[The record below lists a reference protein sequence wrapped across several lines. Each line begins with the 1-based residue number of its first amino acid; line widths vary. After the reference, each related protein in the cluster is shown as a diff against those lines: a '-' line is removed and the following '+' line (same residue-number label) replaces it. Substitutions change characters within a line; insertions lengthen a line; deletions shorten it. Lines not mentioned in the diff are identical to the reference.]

1 MTTEHQ
7 QPAKALLSSLK
18 NSEADQVELFLKE
31 EWQTYVKNLDAIMLK
46 ACKLTDLQQELK
58 IQLYVP
64 CLQKYVARRDN
75 KEPCK
80 AGEFSSP
87 VNLKRPMTPTSPASS
102 SLSQRHCG
110 DHTELHDLKGSLAIT
125 HTVLAKVLVSLAT
138 ATTIN
143 TRGEQVARYSFVVG
157 SNSATIEVS
166 LLGREATTVANL
178 MSPFVGKGVRLSKVE
193 WDGPRQML
201 RHAVETVVIA
211 FPAEHELQHVAF
223 MYAALETLP
232 SLTGWSRVS
241 IEGYVHTSS
250 ETTPSPRHR
259 NKRIREITVSDFQC
273 QGVKVRLISSDKD
286 ATHFLDKQSD
296 MHVQLNYAKV
306 NLTSVSVFADL
317 DDLTSIV
324 QSGKDSVLRPEPS
337 FVKEIDWSRR

>member
-1 MTTEHQ
+1 ME
-7 QPAKALLSSLK
+7 LL
-18 NSEADQVELFLKE
+18 LKE
-31 EWQTYVKNLDAIMLK
+31 EWQTYVKNLDAVMLK
-46 ACKLTDLQQELK
+46 ACKLSDLLQEWK

-102 SLSQRHCG
+102 SPSKRHCG

-125 HTVLAKVLVSLAT
+125 HTVIAKVLVSLPT

-143 TRGEQVARYSFVVG
+143 IRGEQVARYSYVVG

-178 MSPFVGKGVRLSKVE
+178 MSPFVRKGVRLSKVE

-201 RHAVETVVIA
+201 RHTVATMVTA
-211 FPAEHELQHVAF
+211 LSEEHELQNVAF
-223 MYAALETLP
+223 MYAAFETLP
-232 SLTGWSRVS
+232 SLAGWSRVS

-250 ETTPSPRHR
+250 ETTPSPRHQ
-259 NKRIREITVSDFQC
+259 NKWVREITVSDYNS
-273 QGVKVRLISSDKD
+273 QGVKVRLVSRCHTFSGQ
-286 ATHFLDKQSD
+286 AERHARAA
-296 MHVQLNYAKV
+296 QLREGQCHCW
-306 NLTSVSVFADL
+306 
-317 DDLTSIV
+317 ICCCR
-324 QSGKDSVLRPEPS
+324 LR
-337 FVKEIDWSRR
+337 